1 MVPER
6 EIREL
11 TRNYRRG
18 LREIGEFP
26 GKKRERKDMKRQLTE
41 HFVERVWE
49 VLKMILVVYVLF
61 VVLAAVALNLAK
73 CLNDYREPA
82 KRKPTVPPNI
92 FRIGAT
98 RSGKTMAAARDVY
111 LCAGHC
117 AHVVLDPPGTLVD
130 AVLPPLIADG
140 HKKRILHENVADL
153 DKTLGFEFLSYP
165 SSKEWIEKQ
174 RERDLYIDEF
184 TATALWRR
192 GMDNPWEHPWIDEY
206 CRLAC
211 RTYLTQKVKLPLFL
225 LPYALKP
232 GCDQFTTFLVN
243 TLDKDVRYE
252 LRKLDSNRRD
262 QEQAKPSERILTSML
277 HSPALMARCQITF
290 DLEKALLD
298 RKIILLSGRGEISET
313 AKRDIFGCVIRK
325 VSQTVRRYFA
335 RTGKPL
341 IVRIVIDEA
350 LNSRLISTFEIRDL
364 LEGQKMGLSYDILTQ
379 VTMDNKEIMNGIYQG
394 CNRLELFRHGSDL
407 LAEEGARQVGVPI
420 LDPYSVHHTDEHIRQ
435 FVAGFERVW
444 RESYT
449 DHEDNRS
456 TTQSEKERPVYGERK
471 EETDHYW
478 QLKDQLMMVRQS
490 LRTLDVGWRWVY
502 ANGKVWNEYV
512 PLLES
517 LSLFGGSKKRVRRF
531 LRRLKEENECYQ
543 VPRIFLPKLES
554 QNETRGSSKGST
566 TQKRW
571 Q

>member
-1 MVPER
+1 MDR
-6 EIREL
+6 RIREAI
-11 TRNYRRG
+11 RNYRRG
-18 LREIGEFP
+18 LREIEMFP
-26 GKKRERKDMKRQLTE
+26 GRKRERKKMKRELTE

-49 VLKMILVVYVLF
+49 VLKMIFVLF
-61 VVLAAVALNLAK
+61 VLAALALNLTK
-73 CLNDYREPA
+73 CLKDHPKPA
-82 KRKPTVPPNI
+82 KRKPSVPPNI
-92 FRIGAT
+92 FRMGAT
-98 RSGKTMAAARDVY
+98 RSGKTMAAARDAY

-117 AHVVLDPPGTLVD
+117 AQIIIDPPGTLID
-130 AVLPPLIADG
+130 ALLPPLIADG
-140 HKKRILHENVADL
+140 YKKLILHENVADL
-153 DKTLGFEFLSYP
+153 DKALGFEFLSYP
-165 SSKEWIEKQ
+165 TSKEWIEKQ
-174 RERDLYIDEF
+174 REMNLYIDEF
-184 TATALWRR
+184 TSTALWRR
-192 GMDNPWEHPWIDEY
+192 GMDNSWEHPWIDEY

-232 GCDQFTTFLVN
+232 GTDQFTNFLTH

-252 LRKLDSNRRD
+252 LRKLASNRRD
-262 QEQAKPSERILTSML
+262 QEQAKPSDRILTGMC
-277 HSPALMARCQITF
+277 HSPALMARCQKTF
-290 DLEKALLD
+290 DLERALLN
-298 RKIILLSGRGEISET
+298 RKIILLSGRGDISET

-325 VSQTVRRYFA
+325 VSQTVRRHFA
-335 RTGKPL
+335 RTGKL
-341 IVRIVIDEA
+341 LVVRIVIDEA
-350 LNSRLISTFEIRDL
+350 LNSRLISPHEIRDL
-364 LEGQKMGLSYDILTQ
+364 LEGQKMGLSYDILSQ
-379 VTMDNKEIMNGIYQG
+379 VTIDDKDIMRGIYQG
-394 CNRLELFRHGSDL
+394 CNRQEIFRMGSDE
-407 LAEEGARQVGVPI
+407 LAENGARQVGVPI

-444 RESYT
+444 TESYT

-554 QNETRGSSKGST
+554 QNETRRSSKGST